1 MTALRISVAV
11 AVLAVSAAF
20 AVSAVADA
28 DASQAASGYTIQV
41 SNSGAGGDPGYF
53 YVGGPLNIT
62 VKKLHGT
69 SNAKVTIQMAPN
81 PIDRKGPFTTRVGR
95 TYSSLAPSRAGRT
108 GIRVDVGGK
117 VLRRTIRVRTA
128 H

>member
-1 MTALRISVAV
+1 MTSLRFRTGLGIGALA
-11 AVLAVSAAF
+11 LSAAF
-20 AVSAVADA
+20 VAPA
-28 DASQAASGYTIQV
+28 AAGASASGYTIQV

-69 SNAKVTIQMAPN
+69 SNAKVTIRMTPN

-108 GIRVDVGGK
+108 VIRVNVGDK

-128 H
+128 N